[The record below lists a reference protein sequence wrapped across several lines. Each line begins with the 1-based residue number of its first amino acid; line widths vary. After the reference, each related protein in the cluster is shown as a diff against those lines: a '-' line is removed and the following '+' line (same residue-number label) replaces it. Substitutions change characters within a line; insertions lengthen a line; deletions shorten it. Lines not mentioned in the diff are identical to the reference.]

1 MPDYPRR
8 RSPEDH
14 LPLTIPV
21 FQILLSL
28 SDQELH
34 GYAIIQDIRARTEGE
49 VVLTASTL
57 YAAIKRLLDSGL
69 VEEVDERPAPDED
82 DARRRYYRI
91 TPLGLDVA
99 RLEAA
104 RLERAVRMARQKR
117 LAPRMTPAARKS

>member
-8 RSPEDH
+8 RSAESH

-57 YAAIKRLLDSGL
+57 YAAIKRLLDVGL

-99 RLEAA
+99 RLETA

-117 LAPRMTPAARKS
+117 LAPRMTPAPRKS